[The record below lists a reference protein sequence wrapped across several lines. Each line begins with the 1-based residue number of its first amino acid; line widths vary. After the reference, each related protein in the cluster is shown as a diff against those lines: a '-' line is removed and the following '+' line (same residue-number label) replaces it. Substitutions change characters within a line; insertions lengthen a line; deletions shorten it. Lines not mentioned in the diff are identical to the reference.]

1 MVHWCKDFGAA
12 VCVLVHAGAGAA
24 GAARPALA
32 RPAGQRRAGGRE
44 PASANSWRPRGPAV
58 ELATHLTPL
67 THSPPSDDSPGPN
80 IALLGPDIRPG
91 QVGVEQVV
99 GGGRFSWRDLTLGPR
114 KAAGLTPLCTIPR
127 PEPALLPRA
136 FWPKVSGEVFSRAQP
151 SPQTHLTPFL
161 TYRPLP
167 MPHHDKR

>member
-1 MVHWCKDFGAA
+1 MQRLWCSSM
-12 VCVLVHAGAGAA
+12 CAGACRCWCRRRVNPGAA
-24 GAARPALA
+24 GAAQPALA

-58 ELATHLTPL
+58 ELATQLTPL
-67 THSPPSDDSPGPN
+67 THSPPSDGSPGPN

-136 FWPKVSGEVFSRAQP
+136 FLPKVSGGVFSRAQP
-151 SPQTHLTPFL
+151 SPPHPSPFL
-161 TYRPLP
+161 TSL
-167 MPHHDKR
+167 